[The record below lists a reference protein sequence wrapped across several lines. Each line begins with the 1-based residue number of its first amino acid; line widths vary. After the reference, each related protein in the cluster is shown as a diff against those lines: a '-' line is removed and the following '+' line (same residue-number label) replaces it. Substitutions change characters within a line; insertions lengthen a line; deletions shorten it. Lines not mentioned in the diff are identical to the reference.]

1 MTKRRQN
8 LKKRIFFAFFSL
20 KTSLPARGTIC
31 CAVLHSQA
39 RIANFCFV
47 KMRKINFFCIFLAKN
62 LVNSKKSS
70 NFAVRFAGNSRR
82 ML

>member
-8 LKKRIFFAFFSL
+8 LKNRIFL
-20 KTSLPARGTIC
+20 QKTSLPARGTIC

-47 KMRKINFFCIFLAKN
+47 KLRKIKNICIFLAKN

-70 NFAVRFAGNSRR
+70 TFAPAFDSKVAQN
-82 ML
+82 

>member
-31 CAVLHSQA
+31 CAVLYPQGVRSVALCAMSRAHT
-39 RIANFCFV
+39 ANKSVFTRKGYDHFV
-47 KMRKINFFCIFLAKN
+47 CEK
-62 LVNSKKSS
+62 
-70 NFAVRFAGNSRR
+70 
-82 ML
+82 